1 MTSLHHFYHVY
12 ADGWWE
18 TPVTEHFDAL
28 VRFGLYDRL
37 ATLRVGF
44 VGTPDNVQR
53 AKDFI
58 TSLNVTYEVAAETS
72 EGWEQTTQIPMW
84 EFAKE
89 HDGYISYAHTKGAA
103 NYAPINWHWRRSM
116 EYYNFVRW
124 EVAVAHLDS
133 GKKIVGCHWFN
144 GGPAEN
150 PEWGHGGM
158 FGGTYWWTTCAILRQ
173 NVRPTTDH
181 RFAAEH
187 WIGQLSEVMDLTHA
201 TYIADMNP
209 LPIGDHASHTVD
221 W

>member
-72 EGWEQTTQIPMW
+72 EGWEQTTQI
-84 EFAKE
+84 
-89 HDGYISYAHTKGAA
+89 
-103 NYAPINWHWRRSM
+103 SM